1 MRLGIITDIHNN
13 LPALKTVVEYLE
25 KQRCD
30 KIICCGDIIGIGP
43 YPEETVQFIS
53 KLSNVIAVRGNHDDY
68 LVKGMP
74 TVIPNEEGMD
84 YGEIQHHQWE
94 HNLLSKSSVDFL
106 KKLPVRQELLIEN
119 HKISVMPYC
128 MDHRGRYVKYVPNP
142 SKQDVEIM
150 MSDIDS
156 DIVIVGHD
164 HKRAI
169 QRTENQWYIN
179 MGSLGCPGS
188 DMNIARAG
196 ILTVTEAIVE
206 VEPIELTYHVEEV
219 VAEINRL
226 CYPDAENI
234 KKFFFGIN
242 DAGKG
247 DC

>member
-1 MRLGIITDIHNN
+1 
-13 LPALKTVVEYLE
+13 
-25 KQRCD
+25 
-30 KIICCGDIIGIGP
+30 
-43 YPEETVQFIS
+43 
-53 KLSNVIAVRGNHDDY
+53 
-68 LVKGMP
+68 
-74 TVIPNEEGMD
+74 
-84 YGEIQHHQWE
+84 
-94 HNLLSKSSVDFL
+94 
-106 KKLPVRQELLIEN
+106 
-119 HKISVMPYC
+119 
-128 MDHRGRYVKYVPNP
+128 
-142 SKQDVEIM
+142 

-156 DIVIVGHD
+156 EIVIVGHD

-169 QRTENQWYIN
+169 QRTENKWYIN
-179 MGSLGCPGS
+179 VGSLGCPGS